1 VGCAS
6 GACQH
11 RAVPTKEMTIER
23 TGAIGVLVV
32 DDQPTFLAVA
42 RTVVGIASG
51 FEVIAQAESGERAVA
66 VASELS
72 PELVLMDINLGGIN
86 GVEATR
92 RILAEHPDTVVVLM
106 STYTAEDLPAD
117 ATTCGAARYVH
128 KEDLSPS
135 VLREIWDEQRPADD

>member
-1 VGCAS
+1 
-6 GACQH
+6 
-11 RAVPTKEMTIER
+11 MTIER
-23 TGAIGVLVV
+23 TGTIGVLIV

-42 RTVVGIASG
+42 RTVVGIAAG
-51 FEVIAQAESGERAVA
+51 FEVVAQAESGESAVA
-66 VASELS
+66 VAGELA
-72 PELVLMDINLGGIN
+72 PQLVLMDINLGGIN

-92 RILAEHPDTVVVLM
+92 QILAGHPDTIVVLM

-135 VLREIWDEQRPADD
+135 VLREVWGEFHPAED

>member
-1 VGCAS
+1 
-6 GACQH
+6 
-11 RAVPTKEMTIER
+11 MTIER